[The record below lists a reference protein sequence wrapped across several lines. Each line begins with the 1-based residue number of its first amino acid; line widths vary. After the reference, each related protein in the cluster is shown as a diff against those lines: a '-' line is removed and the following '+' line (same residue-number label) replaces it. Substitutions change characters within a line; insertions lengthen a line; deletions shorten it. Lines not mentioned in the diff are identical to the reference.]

1 MCEAL
6 LVIYDDNEFLNTFP
20 LIKSREVNVF
30 FHIPILLPSFFL
42 LSLTAINRL
51 I

>member
-30 FHIPILLPSFFL
+30 FSYSYTAALIFFTKFD
-42 LSLTAINRL
+42 SH
-51 I
+51 